1 MAETV
6 IEIPGSVIPTSKDTP
21 LDNRSRINTISEITN
36 IIRPYEGLVVFV
48 KDEKDYYKIT
58 KVSTLGKVKAYEK
71 LISANE
77 TGTKLVEN
85 KLYTPELSLGED
97 TITVDLEIDESNYDI
112 FMNFNKSDIDSLIE
126 DNHGS
131 KELYDS
137 NGNPMRWG
145 DTQQTIT
152 LSDIKNLLDENPDT
166 ILCVMGVGSN
176 YITVSIYY

>member
-21 LDNRSRINTISEITN
+21 LDNRSRINTISEITS

-85 KLYTPELSLGED
+85 KLYTPELSLGEE
-97 TITVDLEIDESNYDI
+97 TITVDLAIDESNYDI
-112 FMNFNKSDIDSLIE
+112 FINFNKSDIDSLAE
-126 DNHGS
+126 DHGS

-137 NGNPMRWG
+137 NGNPIRWS
-145 DTQQTIT
+145 DTQQTIV